1 MVSIAFDIVPS
12 THYNK
17 YTQTNIIITKRKMA
31 QIFYNHEKNN
41 KERTTDTKINEH
53 KNVKYF

>member
-1 MVSIAFDIVPS
+1 
-12 THYNK
+12 
-17 YTQTNIIITKRKMA
+17 MA

-53 KNVKYF
+53 KNVKYFQAMDNTMSFHTLSAHLQHCE